1 MINKFTK
8 NFLLHSSVWMLF
20 IPLIISAFT
29 HLWNPIGFL
38 TTNSDESTYLRRT
51 MNVLNGFGP
60 LEPIS
65 PITPTIGDIYD
76 HPFFGQT
83 FLASLLWIV
92 GYPNS
97 IHPTIGDVHSIE
109 MLWLVPRLWMGILAV
124 VDTFLVYK
132 ISEIRY
138 GRNVAFIA
146 SIIFASMPMTLFLR
160 RMWLEPIE
168 LPFILLSILFAVY
181 YTNKKG
187 SPNGIKNEDNDIEIN
202 KKKIAMTLF
211 SGIALGLAIFTK
223 IPAFTMIPLVGALV
237 YKNNNK
243 SLKSLG
249 LWLVPVILIPL
260 IWPAFSIAM
269 GQFSSWLEGVHDQ
282 TNRWDLSVVIEEAKI
297 DFNIDPAIL
306 MIGGIGIVFAAAV
319 KRDFLPILW
328 VIPFVIFIYYVG
340 WYQYFHLIP
349 ILPALSIATAI
360 LIVDLSNRI
369 NSRFIKS
376 KHKILK
382 KSLLLPLFIIAGIG
396 VFEILNANLVY
407 GNNILWWTTAND
419 ASPYIKSIS
428 FVSQYLHNINNNNS
442 NGNNSNSNIAVIS
455 TAYYSWIPKEV
466 FHLNESYGG
475 YGYITMFKPS
485 KVMFIIDNEFMI
497 DVNEVGIP
505 LDEDYINKGI
515 AYFEPVDQQ
524 NYDTNLGVNITESYL
539 RPEIKPGATTS

>member
-1 MINKFTK
+1 MINKSTK
-8 NFLLHSSVWMLF
+8 NFLLQSSVWMLL

-38 TTNSDESTYLRRT
+38 TTNSDESTYMRRA

-60 LEPIS
+60 LKPIS
-65 PITPTIGDIYD
+65 PITPTIGNIYD

-181 YTNKKG
+181 YTNKKD
-187 SPNGIKNEDNDIEIN
+187 SRSGIKNYDNDSKN
-202 KKKIAMTLF
+202 NRKKIAMTMF

-223 IPAFTMIPLVGALV
+223 IPAFTMIPLVSLLI
-237 YKNNNK
+237 YNNNK
-243 SLKSLG
+243 NLKALG
-249 LWLVPVILIPL
+249 LWFVPVILIPL
-260 IWPAFSIAM
+260 IWPAFSIAI
-269 GQFSSWLEGVHDQ
+269 GQYSSWLEGVHEQ
-282 TNRWDLSVVIEEAKI
+282 ANRWDLSVVIEEAKI

-306 MIGGIGIVFAAAV
+306 VIGGIGIVFAAAL
-319 KRDFLPILW
+319 KRDLLPILW
-328 VIPFVIFIYYVG
+328 VIPFVIFIYYIG

-349 ILPALSIATAI
+349 ILPALSIASAI

-369 NSRFIKS
+369 NSRLKKS
-376 KHKILK
+376 KHKILS
-382 KSLLLPLFIIAGIG
+382 KSLLLPLLIISGIG
-396 VFEILNANLVY
+396 IFEIINYNLVY

-419 ASPYIKSIS
+419 ASPYIKSTS
-428 FVSQYLHNINNNNS
+428 FVSQYLHNINNNSS
-442 NGNNSNSNIAVIS
+442 NNNNSNITVIS

-475 YGYITMFKPS
+475 YDYITMFKPP

-505 LDEDYINKGI
+505 LDEEYLNKGI
-515 AYFEPVDQQ
+515 AYFEPVNKE
-524 NYDTNLGVNITESYL
+524 NYDANLGVNITESYL
-539 RPEIKPGATTS
+539 RPEIKPGATNS